1 MKYSDIYVGL
11 KVRANCKEEHERRPR
26 YYPRKG
32 TKGIVTAIN
41 NGFISVLW
49 KKGTTAPG
57 DEWLVYFGYIEP
69 AKGYWWRKWKK
80 IFAKSKK

>member
-11 KVRANCKEEHERRPR
+11 KVRANSKEAHERCPR

-32 TKGIVTAIN
+32 TKGVVTSIDSLN
-41 NGFISVLW
+41 IWVQW
-49 KKGTTAPG
+49 KKGTTADG
-57 DEWLVYFGYIEP
+57 AWAVYFGFIEP

-80 IFAKSKK
+80 IFVKLKK

>member
-11 KVRANCKEEHERRPR
+11 KVRANCKEAHERCPR

-32 TKGIVTAIN
+32 TKGVVTSIDN
-41 NGFISVLW
+41 LLIWVQW
-49 KKGTTAPG
+49 KKGTTADG
-57 DEWLVYFGYIEP
+57 IWAVSYYCIEP

-80 IFAKSKK
+80 IFVKSKK

>member
-11 KVRANCKEEHERRPR
+11 KVRANCKEAHERCPR

-32 TKGIVTAIN
+32 TKGVVT
-41 NGFISVLW
+41 SVDSLTICVQW
-49 KKGTTAPG
+49 KKGTTADG
-57 DEWLVYFGYIEP
+57 TWVVYSGFIEP

-80 IFAKSKK
+80 IFVKSKK

>member
-11 KVRANCKEEHERRPR
+11 KVRANSKEAHERCPR

-32 TKGIVTAIN
+32 TKGVVTAIDSLY
-41 NGFISVLW
+41 IWVQW
-49 KKGTTAPG
+49 KKGTTADG
-57 DEWLVYFGYIEP
+57 TWAVYFGFIEP

>member
-11 KVRANCKEEHERRPR
+11 KVRANCKEEHERCPR

-32 TKGIVTAIN
+32 TKGVVTSIDGLN
-41 NGFISVLW
+41 IWVQW
-49 KKGTTAPG
+49 KKGTTADG
-57 DEWLVYFGYIEP
+57 TWAVYCDFIEP

>member
-1 MKYSDIYVGL
+1 MRYSDIYVGL
-11 KVRANCKEEHERRPR
+11 KVRANSKEAHERCPR

-32 TKGIVTAIN
+32 TKGVV
-41 NGFISVLW
+41 ISIDSLNIWVQW
-49 KKGTTAPG
+49 KKGTTADG
-57 DEWLVYFGYIEP
+57 IWVVYYDFIEP

>member
-11 KVRANCKEEHERRPR
+11 KVRANCKEAHERCPR

-32 TKGIVTAIN
+32 TKGIITSIDSLNIWVQ
-41 NGFISVLW
+41 W
-49 KKGTTAPG
+49 KKGTTAG
-57 DEWLVYFGYIEP
+57 DGIWVVYYGFIEP

-80 IFAKSKK
+80 IFVKSKK

>member
-11 KVRANCKEEHERRPR
+11 KVRANSKEAHERCPR

-32 TKGIVTAIN
+32 TKGVVTSIDSLN
-41 NGFISVLW
+41 IWVQW
-49 KKGTTAPG
+49 KKGTTADG
-57 DEWLVYFGYIEP
+57 TWAVYFGFIEP

-80 IFAKSKK
+80 IFVKSKK

>member
-11 KVRANCKEEHERRPR
+11 KVRANSKEAHERCPK

-32 TKGIVTAIN
+32 TKGVVTSIDSLN
-41 NGFISVLW
+41 IWVQW
-49 KKGTTAPG
+49 KKGTTTLN
-57 DEWLVYFGYIEP
+57 DKWVVCYDFIEP